1 MPILWQII
9 ILMFEKLL
17 FFMTLSDSAL
27 LDSPSTRTHKH
38 THWPD
43 NLSALAGLD

>member
-17 FFMTLSDSAL
+17 FFMMLSDSAL
-27 LDSPSTRTHKH
+27 LDSTRTHKH